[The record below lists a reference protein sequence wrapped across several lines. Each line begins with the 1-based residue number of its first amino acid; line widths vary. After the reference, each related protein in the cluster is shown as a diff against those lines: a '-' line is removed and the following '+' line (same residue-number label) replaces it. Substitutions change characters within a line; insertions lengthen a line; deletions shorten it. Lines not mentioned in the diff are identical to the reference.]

1 MLEVAT
7 DLNRIID
14 QAGLL
19 LPEVILLLG
28 SVALLLVD
36 LFINNRHHVML
47 HWIFLAVVIIFG
59 TVLIVRQSPLDQFE
73 AVYVWDVLIIDEA
86 SFIFQLIFMAAG
98 LFYVIS
104 QWRKLDATDLFLAL
118 SILLGAAIVVKS
130 VNLLVLLIG
139 IEILS
144 ISAYA
149 LTAKHPSG
157 AAKEAGIKYIIFGAA
172 STAVF
177 LFGLSLLY
185 GLTGELNINTEAF
198 TENLLIHD
206 GLSLMFIF
214 LFVLAGLFFK
224 ITAFPFHLWA
234 PDVYQSISA
243 PLAAFFSVVPKVAVI
258 GFLVKFAMVINLY
271 GLVEVPWKEVLGG
284 VAILTMTIG
293 NLAALSQQNPQRMMA
308 YSSIAH
314 TGFFLMG
321 IVAFHMFA
329 FHAVLFYAAIY
340 LFMNFLAFLLIH
352 YYKERYNIENISDY
366 RGRMASAPV
375 HGVLLVIVMISLT
388 GLPPTAG
395 FTAKLFIFSA
405 LLQQFQETAMSLYW
419 LMLLAGILNTVL
431 SLFYYLKIPYYL
443 IFKPSLAPLDHEKMA
458 YKRMNFLLLI
468 LVLPLLILFIWPDI
482 LMDWINMVK
491 FAL

>member
-7 DLNRIID
+7 SLNSIID
-14 QAGLL
+14 QAGFLM
-19 LPEVILLLG
+19 PEVVLLLG
-28 SVALLLVD
+28 SIVVLLVD
-36 LFINNRHHVML
+36 LVVNNRHHVVL
-47 HWIFLAVVIIFG
+47 HGIFLAVIILFG
-59 TVLIVRQSPLDQFE
+59 AVLIVQQTPLEQFE
-73 AVYVWDVLIIDEA
+73 PVYVWEVLIIDEA

-118 SILLGAAIVVKS
+118 SILLGAGIVVKS

-149 LTAKHPSG
+149 LTAKQPSG

-172 STAVF
+172 STAIF
-177 LFGLSLLY
+177 LFGISLLY
-185 GLTGELNINTEAF
+185 GLTGELNINTELF
-198 TENLLIHD
+198 IEKLLIHD
-206 GLSLMFIF
+206 GLSLMFVF

-234 PDVYQSISA
+234 PDVYQSVPA
-243 PLAAFFSVVPKVAVI
+243 PLAAFFSVVPKIAVV
-258 GFLVKFAMVINLY
+258 GFLVKLAMVINLY
-271 GLVEVPWKEVLGG
+271 GLVEVPWKELLGG

-314 TGFFLMG
+314 TGFFIMG
-321 IVAFHMFA
+321 IVAFHTFA
-329 FHAVLFYAAIY
+329 FHAVLFYSAIY
-340 LFMNFLAFLLIH
+340 LFMNFLAFLLI
-352 YYKERYNIENISDY
+352 YFYKERYNIENISDF
-366 RGRMASAPV
+366 RGRMNSAPV
-375 HGVLLVIVMISLT
+375 HGVLMMVVMISLT

-405 LLQQFQETAMSLYW
+405 LLQQYQETAISLYW
-419 LMLLAGILNTVL
+419 VMLLAGILNTVL

-443 IFKPSLAPLDHEKMA
+443 IFKPSESAYNNDKLALSK
-458 YKRMNFLLLI
+458 MNFLLLV

>member
-1 MLEVAT
+1 ML
-7 DLNRIID
+7 DLESSLNSIFD

-19 LPEVILLLG
+19 LPEVILIVG
-28 SVALLLVD
+28 SIILLLAD
-36 LFINNRHHVML
+36 LVGKHRHHVML
-47 HWIFLAVVIIFG
+47 HIIFLAVILLWGATLIIQQ
-59 TVLIVRQSPLDQFE
+59 TPLDKFE
-73 AVYVWDVLIIDEA
+73 PVYVWDVLIIDEA

-98 LFYVIS
+98 LFFVIS
-104 QWRKLDATDLFLAL
+104 QWRKLDATDLFLGL
-118 SILLGAAIVVKS
+118 SILLGAGIVVKS
-130 VNLLVLLIG
+130 INLLVLLIG

-144 ISAYA
+144 LSAYA
-149 LTAKHPSG
+149 LTAKQPTG

-177 LFGLSLLY
+177 LFGISLLY
-185 GLTGELNINTEAF
+185 GLTGELNINTETF
-198 TENLLIHD
+198 TERLLLHD

-214 LFVLAGLFFK
+214 LFLLAGLFFK

-234 PDVYQSISA
+234 PDVYQSIPA
-243 PLAAFFSVVPKVAVI
+243 PLAAFFSVVPKVAVV
-258 GFLVKFAMVINLY
+258 GFLIKLAMVMNLY
-271 GLVEVPWKEVLGG
+271 GLVEVPWRELLAGI
-284 VAILTMTIG
+284 AIVTMIVG

-321 IVAFHMFA
+321 IVAFHLFA
-329 FHAVLFYAAIY
+329 FQAVLFYSAVY
-340 LFMNFLAFLLIH
+340 LFMNFLAFQLI
-352 YYKERYNIENISDY
+352 YFYKERYNIEQITDF

-375 HGVLLVIVMISLT
+375 HGVLMVIVMISLT

-405 LLQQFQETAMSLYW
+405 LLQQYQETTMPLYW
-419 LMLLAGILNTVL
+419 VMLMAGILNTVL

-443 IFKPSLAPLDHEKMA
+443 IFKSSKSVYNNDQLVVNK
-458 YKRMNFLLLI
+458 MNFLLLI

>member
-1 MLEVAT
+1 MLEVT
-7 DLNRIID
+7 TSLNSIID

-28 SVALLLVD
+28 SIILLLVD
-36 LFINNRHHVML
+36 IVVNKRHHVML
-47 HWIFLAVVIIFG
+47 HWIFLAVIIVCG
-59 TVLIVRQSPLDQFE
+59 AILVVQQTPLEQFE
-73 AVYVWDVLIIDEA
+73 PVYVWDVLIIDEA

-118 SILLGAAIVVKS
+118 SILLGAGIVVKS

-149 LTAKHPSG
+149 LTAKQPSG

-177 LFGLSLLY
+177 LFGISLLY

-198 TENLLIHD
+198 TEKLLIHD

-234 PDVYQSISA
+234 PDVYQSIPA
-243 PLAAFFSVVPKVAVI
+243 PLAAFFSVVPKIAVV
-258 GFLVKFAMVINLY
+258 GFLVKLAMVINLY
-271 GLVEVPWKEVLGG
+271 GLVEVPWKELLGG

-321 IVAFHMFA
+321 IVAFHLFA
-329 FHAVLFYAAIY
+329 FHAVLFYSAIY
-340 LFMNFLAFLLIH
+340 LFMNFLAFLLL
-352 YYKERYNIENISDY
+352 YFYKERYSIENVNDF

-375 HGVLLVIVMISLT
+375 HGVLMVIVMISLT

-405 LLQQFQETAMSLYW
+405 LLQQYQETAMSLYW
-419 LMLLAGILNTVL
+419 IMLLAGILNTIL

-443 IFKPSLAPLDHEKMA
+443 IFKPSASAYNNDKMA
-458 YKRMNFLLLI
+458 LSRMNFLLLV
-468 LVLPLLILFIWPDI
+468 LVLPLLIVFIWPGI